1 MKYSRKQRLESFGI
15 TRTYKSLTGALQ
27 PVKASECI
35 RKHVKPRGSIIECK
49 LYFDSSK
56 TSQQPLERS
65 ALDLSGFS
73 LIDCPSRNSK
83 ETIDKKAIVDMLCFS
98 YERVL
103 KGSNVH
109 VVLISSDGDYSYTL
123 AKLRDVGVSTL
134 VIYSPDRVANILT
147 STADEAVT
155 WEDDILGGSPGLQP
169 SHPTK
174 GHTTNSIT
182 SHTTN
187 APMTPTDNKNTLLFL
202 RSVFAE
208 QEPGHPWWVVD
219 SRIAD
224 AFHSRNQAGVTG
236 NAAYRSVK
244 ADAVQRSYVEIGR
257 QDDI

>member
-1 MKYSRKQRLESFGI
+1 MFF
-15 TRTYKSLTGALQ
+15 TRTCWGKEPPDRKNHSFEEAANEIQ
-27 PVKASECI
+27 PKAEIGIFWDYENIQVPDWCSAAKASECI
-35 RKHVKPRGSIIECK
+35 RNHVKSRGSIIERK

-83 ETIDKKAIVDMLCFS
+83 ETIDKKTIVDMLCFS

-123 AKLRDVGVSTL
+123 AKLRDIGVSTL

-169 SHPTK
+169 AHPTK
-174 GHTTNSIT
+174 GRKTNSIT
-182 SHTTN
+182 S
-187 APMTPTDNKNTLLFL
+187 KNILVFL
-202 RSVFAE
+202 RSVLAE
-208 QEPGHPWWVVD
+208 QESHQPWWVVD
-219 SRIAD
+219 YRIAD
-224 AFHSRNQAGVTG
+224 AFHSRSQA
-236 NAAYRSVK
+236 
-244 ADAVQRSYVEIGR
+244 
-257 QDDI
+257 